1 MIKITRFFKYFDYYM
16 ETFAKRLSGRSH
28 MNPYKNGEYAVL
40 NNLLKKKKNKKFCFF
55 DGGSNI
61 GNHLIYFNKICKE
74 QGIADSIIYAAE
86 PFPASLKSLK
96 LSIYL
101 NKVNCKIFPVALGS
115 AEKKINFYYM
125 KKNISSGANSSFPH
139 LYLKNRM
146 KVEQITLDKIIIEN
160 KIEKIDFL
168 KLDIE
173 GMEYEALLGAKNS
186 LSNNIIS
193 YIQLEYNQTWIE
205 GGASIKKILG
215 ICEEFNFK
223 LFRIN
228 RASLV
233 SIPRYDFNLED
244 FCYSNLLLV
253 KNGKPLPLPCYKKA
267 LPYL

>member
-1 MIKITRFFKYFDYYM
+1 MIKIIHHFKYFDYYM

-28 MNPYKNGEYAVL
+28 MNPHKNGEYAVL
-40 NNLLKKKKNKKFCFF
+40 NNLLKKKNKKFCFF

-61 GNHLIYFNKICKE
+61 GNHIIYFNKICKE
-74 QGIADSIIYAAE
+74 QGITDSLIYAAE
-86 PFPASLKSLK
+86 PFPESLKSLK
-96 LSIYL
+96 LSLYL
-101 NKVNCKIFPVALGS
+101 NKINCKIFPFALGS
-115 AEKKINFYYM
+115 AEKKINFYYL
-125 KKNISSGANSSFPH
+125 KKNISSGVNSSYPH
-139 LYLKNRM
+139 YYLKNRI
-146 KVEQITLDKIIIEN
+146 KVEQITLDKIILEN
-160 KIEKIDFL
+160 KIKRIDFL

-193 YIQLEYNQTWIE
+193 YIQLEYNQTWIQ
-205 GGASIKKILG
+205 GGASIKNILG

-233 SIPRYDFNLED
+233 SIPRYDLNLED
-244 FCYSNLLLV
+244 YCYSNLLLV